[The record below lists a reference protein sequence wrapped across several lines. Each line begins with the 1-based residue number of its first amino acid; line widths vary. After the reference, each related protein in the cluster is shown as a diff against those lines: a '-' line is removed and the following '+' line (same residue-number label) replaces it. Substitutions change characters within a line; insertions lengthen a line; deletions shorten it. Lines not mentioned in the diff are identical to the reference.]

1 MALRACLFASFSLGL
16 SKVHVVIQCC
26 FREDQTPRRFIFRTG
41 AWQVSIFIHEAW
53 VTKPTDDTWSV
64 SSGDDSQWKH
74 TLCVVNTY
82 RELLQRPQMGPG
94 KMR

>member
-1 MALRACLFASFSLGL
+1 MAPRPCLFASFSLGL

-41 AWQVSIFIHEAW
+41 AWQVSIFIHQAW

-74 TLCVVNTY
+74 TLCVVNMY
-82 RELLQRPQMGPG
+82 REL
-94 KMR
+94 